1 MNVDWSLR
9 DNGNAFSQCTF
20 FKKWLAQC
28 TTIGMDRIL
37 TLPRDTPVSLPP
49 YSQWKDH
56 ILQKWVRRLTQHFWI
71 SSSLGLPAIQRNAI
85 DPDLVYATSSCNV
98 ELQSK
103 PVTSKLTS
111 AGSHYVVH
119 SILGRSV
126 WLLFWQEVSHVF
138 SHEHY
143 GNQNKVM
150 SLSCSQYWCARSPAG
165 DGEPSHL
172 EAAHFNDVGNS

>member
-1 MNVDWSLR
+1 MISCPWGHWTTRRPSLSGGSSLVLCVKSQRVMNVDWSLK
-9 DNGNAFSQCTF
+9 DNGNASSQCTF

-37 TLPRDTPVSLPP
+37 TLPRDTPISLPP
-49 YSQWKDH
+49 YSQWEDY

-119 SILGRSV
+119 SLPWQISV
-126 WLLFWQEVSHVF
+126 AALL
-138 SHEHY
+138 
-143 GNQNKVM
+143 
-150 SLSCSQYWCARSPAG
+150 ARGFTCFQPWTLWKS
-165 DGEPSHL
+165 E
-172 EAAHFNDVGNS
+172 